1 MEILFYILIAFSS
14 LLAGMG
20 IGGGSIFLLLSPF
33 VTNIQYGTLQ
43 AYNLIM
49 FIVSGISASIVNL
62 KNKNIDLNILKKI
75 IFFLIIGSL
84 TGAFITKNIDKI
96 FLQKIFLVFMG
107 LLGIYEIISSL
118 KNIISNKIK
127 LNERSWF

>member
-1 MEILFYILIAFSS
+1 MDILFYILIAFSS

-20 IGGGSIFLLLSPF
+20 IGGGSIFLLVSPF
-33 VTNIQYGTLQ
+33 VTKIDYGTLQ

-75 IFFLIIGSL
+75 IFLLIIGSL
-84 TGAFITKNIDKI
+84 IGAFITKNIDKI

-127 LNERSWF
+127 LDERS

>member
-20 IGGGSIFLLLSPF
+20 IGGGSIFLLVSPF
-33 VTNIQYGTLQ
+33 ATKVDYGTLQ

-75 IFFLIIGSL
+75 IFLLIIGSL
-84 TGAFITKNIDKI
+84 IGAFITKNIDKI

-127 LNERSWF
+127 